1 MLNPRAPSSAPIRML
16 PHTAPDPDGSLISA
30 RANRILGA
38 LPLSDY
44 LPLAPQFEPV
54 QLQAGQVIE
63 AAGAPPGH
71 VHFPVSCA
79 VTLVSATRDGEMSE
93 LALIGREG
101 LVGMSAVLGGTG
113 AALQSVVLR
122 PGLAY
127 RLPASVFGSA
137 LQRSSA
143 LQSMALRYVQSLML
157 QMAQGVVCSLHHSVL
172 QRLST
177 WLLVHQ
183 TVTASPQVQATHETI
198 AQMLGVRRESITQ
211 AAGQLQVAGC
221 ISTSRGRIT
230 IDDAQTLRQQVCEC
244 FSQIE
249 QDQHQLWQM
258 PTADETQE
266 GSGQACW
273 PASASAEPVGTE
285 EAPQSPSKSRYA
297 DIYDFAPVGLLSVD
311 SQGRLIETNMAAAI
325 QLGIPR
331 SQCRQYRFV
340 DFLQAESREA
350 FERFHREVLS
360 GKCRRHCELGLLPA
374 GRSPAAVVR
383 LDATVDENGEENRM
397 VMVDITESHRQMAQ
411 LLHAHG
417 HNGGTGAPHHN
428 GEIWWRTPPMGAG
441 PDGAGRHAGQAG
453 QAGL

>member
-1 MLNPRAPSSAPIRML
+1 MNMVSQ
-16 PHTAPDPDGSLISA
+16 DSA

-38 LPLSDY
+38 LPLTDY
-44 LPLAPQFEPV
+44 MALASQFEPV
-54 QLQAGQVIE
+54 QLEAGQVIE
-63 AAGAPPGH
+63 AAGASHGH

-79 VTLVSATRDGEMSE
+79 VTLVSATRDGDMSE

-101 LVGMSAVLGGTG
+101 LVGMSAVLGGG
-113 AALQSVVLR
+113 GNALQSVVLR

-127 RLPASVFGSA
+127 RLPSAVFGSA
-137 LQRSSA
+137 LQHSAA

-183 TVTASPQVQATHETI
+183 TVTASNQVQATHETI
-198 AQMLGVRRESITQ
+198 AHMLGVRRESITQ
-211 AAGQLQVAGC
+211 AAGLLQQAGC
-221 ISTSRGRIT
+221 ITTRRGRIT
-230 IDDAQTLRQQVCEC
+230 IDDAPALRHHVCEC
-244 FSQIE
+244 FDQIE
-249 QDQHQLWQM
+249 QDHQQLWQM
-258 PTADETQE
+258 PLRDGVQAGDGLSCWTAADASDAGDVLETPMP
-266 GSGQACW
+266 QAQ
-273 PASASAEPVGTE
+273 G
-285 EAPQSPSKSRYA
+285 RYA

-340 DFLQAESREA
+340 DFLQAESREN
-350 FERFHREVLS
+350 FEQFHREVLS

-383 LDATVDENGEENRM
+383 LDATADENGEENRM

-411 LLHAHG
+411 LLHG
-417 HNGGTGAPHHN
+417 NGRDVGLTMPHQDAAS
-428 GEIWWRTPPMGAG
+428 WWRASQQGDAGARS
-441 PDGAGRHAGQAG
+441 GRPAS
-453 QAGL
+453 L

>member
-1 MLNPRAPSSAPIRML
+1 MNMVS
-16 PHTAPDPDGSLISA
+16 HESA

-38 LPLSDY
+38 LPLTDY
-44 LPLAPQFEPV
+44 MPLASQFEPV

-63 AAGAPPGH
+63 AAGASHGH

-101 LVGMSAVLGGTG
+101 LVGMSAVLGGGGT
-113 AALQSVVLR
+113 ALQSVVLR

-127 RLPASVFGSA
+127 RLPSAVFGGA
-137 LQRSSA
+137 LQRSTA

-183 TVTASPQVQATHETI
+183 TVTASNQVQATHETI
-198 AQMLGVRRESITQ
+198 AHMLGVRRESITQ
-211 AAGQLQVAGC
+211 AAGQLQQAGC
-221 ISTSRGRIT
+221 ITTRRGRIS
-230 IDDAQTLRQQVCEC
+230 IDDAPALRGQVCEC
-244 FSQIE
+244 FDQIE
-249 QDQHQLWQM
+249 QDHQQLWQM
-258 PTADETQE
+258 PLRDGVQAGDGLSCWTAADTLDAADVHET
-266 GSGQACW
+266 
-273 PASASAEPVGTE
+273 PV
-285 EAPQSPSKSRYA
+285 AQPQGRYA

-311 SQGRLIETNMAAAI
+311 SQGRLIEANMAAAI

-340 DFLQAESREA
+340 DFLQAESRET
-350 FERFHREVLS
+350 FEQFHREVLS

-411 LLHAHG
+411 LLHGHG
-417 HNGGTGAPHHN
+417 HNAGLTGGHPDVPP
-428 GEIWWRTPPMGAG
+428 WWRTPH
-441 PDGAGRHAGQAG
+441 DGAASARPGRP
-453 QAGL
+453 AGL

>member
-1 MLNPRAPSSAPIRML
+1 MNMVS
-16 PHTAPDPDGSLISA
+16 HDSA

-44 LPLAPQFEPV
+44 MPLAGQFEPV

-63 AAGAPPGH
+63 AAGASHGH

-79 VTLVSATRDGEMSE
+79 VTLVSATRDGDMSE

-101 LVGMSAVLGGTG
+101 LVGMSAVLGGSG
-113 AALQSVVLR
+113 AGLQSVVLR

-127 RLPASVFGSA
+127 RLPVAVFGSA
-137 LQRSSA
+137 LQRSA
-143 LQSMALRYVQSLML
+143 PLQAMALRYVQSLMV

-183 TVTASPQVQATHETI
+183 TVTASQQVQATHETI
-198 AQMLGVRRESITQ
+198 AHMLGVRRESITQ
-211 AAGQLQVAGC
+211 AAGQLQQAGC
-221 ISTSRGRIT
+221 ITTSRGRIT
-230 IDDAQTLRQQVCEC
+230 IDDPQALRGQVCEC
-244 FSQIE
+244 FGQIE
-249 QDQHQLWQM
+249 QDHQQLWQT
-258 PTADETQE
+258 PVQSGAQSADGLSCWSAPET
-266 GSGQACW
+266 
-273 PASASAEPVGTE
+273 SAEAQGLVGTQ
-285 EAPQSPSKSRYA
+285 APVQANGRYA

-397 VMVDITESHRQMAQ
+397 VMVDITDSHRQMAQ
-411 LLHAHG
+411 LLHGHG
-417 HNGGTGAPHHN
+417 REAGL
-428 GEIWWRTPPMGAG
+428 TPPQRETQ
-441 PDGAGRHAGQAG
+441 PWWHAGQEGASAARAG
-453 QAGL
+453 RPAGL

>member
-1 MLNPRAPSSAPIRML
+1 MNRLAQ
-16 PHTAPDPDGSLISA
+16 DSA

-38 LPLSDY
+38 LPLADY
-44 LPLAPQFEPV
+44 MPLAAQFEPV
-54 QLQAGQVIE
+54 QLQAGQVLE
-63 AAGAPPGH
+63 AAGAHHGH

-79 VTLVSATRDGEMSE
+79 VTLVSTTRDGEMSE

-101 LVGMSAVLGGTG
+101 LVGMAAVLGGTG

-127 RLPASVFGSA
+127 RLPAAAFGSA
-137 LQRSSA
+137 LQRSTA
-143 LQSMALRYVQSLML
+143 LQAMALRYVQSLMV

-198 AQMLGVRRESITQ
+198 AHMLGVRRESITQ
-211 AAGQLQVAGC
+211 AAGQLQAAGC
-221 ISTSRGRIT
+221 LTTSRGRLT
-230 IDDAQTLRQQVCEC
+230 IDDPQALRSHVCEC

-249 QDQHQLWQM
+249 QDQQQLWQT
-258 PTADETQE
+258 PLQAQAPAGVGLAGWTASDAEEADE
-266 GSGQACW
+266 A
-273 PASASAEPVGTE
+273 PL
-285 EAPQSPSKSRYA
+285 APQVQAQSQARGRYA

-311 SQGRLIETNMAAAI
+311 SQGRLLETNMAAAI

-340 DFLQAESREA
+340 DFLQPESREA

-374 GRSPAAVVR
+374 ARSPAAVVR

-417 HNGGTGAPHHN
+417 QDLGLALPHQD
-428 GEIWWRTPPMGAG
+428 GELWWRTAGMGAG
-441 PDGAGRHAGQAG
+441 SAGSGRQAG
-453 QAGL
+453 V

>member
-1 MLNPRAPSSAPIRML
+1 MNMVAQ
-16 PHTAPDPDGSLISA
+16 DSA

-44 LPLAPQFEPV
+44 MPLAAQFEPV

-63 AAGAPPGH
+63 AAGAHHGH
-71 VHFPVSCA
+71 VHFPISCA

-113 AALQSVVLR
+113 TALQSVVLR

-127 RLPASVFGSA
+127 RLPASVFASA
-137 LQRSSA
+137 LQRSTA
-143 LQSMALRYVQSLML
+143 LQSMALRYVQSLMV

-198 AQMLGVRRESITQ
+198 AHMLGVRRESITQ

-221 ISTSRGRIT
+221 LTTSRGRIT
-230 IDDAQTLRQQVCEC
+230 IDDPQALRSHVCEC

-249 QDQHQLWQM
+249 QDQQQLWQ
-258 PTADETQE
+258 TAIQDDTQA
-266 GSGQACW
+266 GAGLAC
-273 PASASAEPVGTE
+273 STSSSSAEPIDVQET
-285 EAPQSPSKSRYA
+285 PQTQAKGRYA

-340 DFLQAESREA
+340 DFLQPESRET
-350 FERFHREVLS
+350 FDRFHREVLS

-374 GRSPAAVVR
+374 ARSPAAVVR

-411 LLHAHG
+411 LLHGHG
-417 HNGGTGAPHHN
+417 RDVGLSVPHQD
-428 GEIWWRTPPMGAG
+428 GEPWWRTAAMAG
-441 PDGAGRHAGQAG
+441 GSAGSGHQTGV
-453 QAGL
+453 

>member
-1 MLNPRAPSSAPIRML
+1 MNMVSQ
-16 PHTAPDPDGSLISA
+16 DSA

-38 LPLSDY
+38 LPLTDY
-44 LPLAPQFEPV
+44 MALASQFEPV
-54 QLQAGQVIE
+54 QLEAGQVIE
-63 AAGAPPGH
+63 AAGASHGH

-79 VTLVSATRDGEMSE
+79 VTLVSATRDGDMSE

-101 LVGMSAVLGGTG
+101 LVGMSAVLGGG
-113 AALQSVVLR
+113 GNALQSVVLR

-127 RLPASVFGSA
+127 RLPSAVFGSA
-137 LQRSSA
+137 LQHSAA

-198 AQMLGVRRESITQ
+198 AHMLGVRRESITQ
-211 AAGQLQVAGC
+211 AAGQLQQAGC
-221 ISTSRGRIT
+221 ITTRRGRIT
-230 IDDAQTLRQQVCEC
+230 IDDTPTLRNHVCEC
-244 FSQIE
+244 FDQIE
-249 QDQHQLWQM
+249 QDHQQLWQM
-258 PTADETQE
+258 PLRDGVQAGDGLSCWTAADTLDAADVLEM
-266 GSGQACW
+266 
-273 PASASAEPVGTE
+273 PV
-285 EAPQSPSKSRYA
+285 AQPQGRYA

-340 DFLQAESREA
+340 DFLQTESRET
-350 FERFHREVLS
+350 FEQFHREVLS

-411 LLHAHG
+411 LLHGNGRDVGLTVAHHDAEPWWRAP
-417 HNGGTGAPHHN
+417 HNG
-428 GEIWWRTPPMGAG
+428 
-441 PDGAGRHAGQAG
+441 DGAVRSGRP
-453 QAGL
+453 AGL